1 MTFISIIIPFST
13 EKRYLRD
20 CLNSIG
26 EEKIDDAEI
35 ILILNGVDDSVYEFL
50 ENYNNLNINT
60 IQFDEEIGVAKARN
74 TGLDNASGEYVYF
87 IDADD
92 YLNKNSLNKLY
103 NAAKKTNA
111 DLINGERIN
120 TSFIRNR
127 FNEELEKPHNKP
139 LKKGKLNNMN
149 YSIKLLVGTKTDKQE
164 LMSCLHCLIKK
175 DKISN
180 IRFDENKR
188 FFTDYEFMI
197 NVLENINEFYGVEDA
212 FYAKRLRDDPINIT
226 SLNQEIEA
234 DDFSLHF
241 KQYFKIKEL
250 LNNKSDSKFEI
261 LNSEVTNTIFNFY
274 YHIFSHKFL
283 KNKDERWRNIY
294 FDEICEISNDFNEF
308 INWKS
313 KYEIKA
319 LQNRNIKSFEKF
331 VKTRFCYVD
340 LKRILKDH
348 WLFNVLLYNEI
359 YNKNEVKDNK
369 IIFISFG
376 GKYYSDSPKY
386 LYEYL
391 YENYRDKFEFIW
403 VINDK
408 STKIPGNPKKV
419 KRFSLEYYK
428 EVAESKYWVTNG
440 RHPARLTKKHNQV
453 IVSTW
458 HGTPLKRL
466 GLDIGDVYTKNPNIK
481 KSYIEHGEEWDY
493 LISSNKYTSNI
504 LKSCFAY
511 PRDVLETGY
520 PRNDILYNAGENQ
533 INQIKESLNLPND
546 KKIILYAPTWRDDEF
561 YDSGSIKF
569 TLKLELDKLKEA
581 IGDKYFILVRT
592 HYFIADKLDLSEY
605 EGFALDVSRYED
617 IAELYLISD
626 LLITDYSS
634 VFFDFANLKRPILY
648 YTYDLEKYESMLR
661 GFYINIHKE
670 VPGPLLF
677 TTEEVIDSIK
687 NIEAVKKEYSERYD
701 EFYER
706 FCSIDD
712 GNASKRIVNE
722 VWKNKLYFDN

>member
-1 MTFISIIIPFST
+1 MTFISIIIPFNT

-20 CLNSIG
+20 CLDSIS

-35 ILILNGVDDSVYEFL
+35 ILILNGVNDNIHGFL
-50 ENYNNLNINT
+50 EKYNSLNIRI
-60 IQFDEEIGVAKARN
+60 IQFDEDIGVAKARN
-74 TGLDNASGEYVYF
+74 IGLDNASGEYIYF

-92 YLNKNSLNKLY
+92 YLNKNSLNKLI
-103 NAAKKTNA
+103 NTAKKTNA

-120 TSFIRNR
+120 TPFIRAR
-127 FNEELEKPHNKP
+127 FDEELEKPHNKP

-180 IRFDENKR
+180 IRFDENQR
-188 FFTDYEFMI
+188 FFTDYKFMI
-197 NVLENINEFYGVEDA
+197 NVLEKIHLFYGVEGA
-212 FYAKRLRDDPINIT
+212 FYAKRLRDDPVNIP

-234 DDFSLHF
+234 KNFSLHF
-241 KQYFKIKEL
+241 KQYRIMKNLLNEKIDNQFKIL
-250 LNNKSDSKFEI
+250 D
-261 LNSEVTNTIFNFY
+261 SEVTNTMFNFY
-274 YHIFSHKFL
+274 YYTFSHKFL
-283 KNKDERWRNIY
+283 KNKDDKWRTIY
-294 FDEICEISNDFNEF
+294 FDEICEISNDFNKF
-308 INWKS
+308 SNWKS
-313 KYEIKA
+313 KYEVKS
-319 LQNRNIKSFEKF
+319 LQNKNIKSFKKF
-331 VKTRFCYVD
+331 AKARFRYVD
-340 LKRILKDH
+340 VKRILKDH
-348 WLFNVLLYNEI
+348 WRFNVLLYNEI
-359 YNKNEVKDNK
+359 YNENDVKDNQ
-369 IIFISFG
+369 IIFTSFG

-391 YENYRDKFEFIW
+391 YENYKDKFEFIW

-419 KRFSLEYYK
+419 KRFSREYFK
-428 EVAESKYWVTNG
+428 EVAKSKYWVTNG
-440 RHPARLTKKHNQV
+440 RHPARLTKKNDQV
-453 IVSTW
+453 IISTW
-458 HGTPLKRL
+458 HGTPLKKL
-466 GLDIGDVYTKNPNIK
+466 GLDIGDIYTKNPRIK
-481 KSYIEHGEEWDY
+481 ESYIKHGEEWNY
-493 LISSNKYTSNI
+493 LISPNKYTSNI

-520 PRNDILYNAGENQ
+520 PRNDILYNASENK
-533 INQIKESLNLPND
+533 INQIKKNLNLPND

-561 YDSGSIKF
+561 YDTGSIKF

-581 IGDKYFILVRT
+581 IGDEYFILVRT
-592 HYFIADKLDLSEY
+592 HYFIADNLDLSEY
-605 EGFALDVSRYED
+605 EGFAFDVSRYND

-648 YTYDLEKYESMLR
+648 YTYDLEKYEGMLR
-661 GFYINIHKE
+661 GFYIDIHNE

-687 NIEAVKKEYSERYD
+687 NIESIKKEYSEKYD

-706 FCSIDD
+706 FCNIDD

-722 VWKNKLYFDN
+722 VWKNI